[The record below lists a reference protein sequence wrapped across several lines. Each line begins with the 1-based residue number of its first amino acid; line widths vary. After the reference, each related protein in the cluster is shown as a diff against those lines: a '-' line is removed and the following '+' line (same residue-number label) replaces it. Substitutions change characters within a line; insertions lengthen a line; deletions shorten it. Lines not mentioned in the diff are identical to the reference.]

1 VVYDHQQHT
10 FTPSD
15 KNNVL
20 HGSETINVS
29 TVNAVCFYNLSHH
42 SVGKLLL
49 SDRIEDDMQ

>member
-1 VVYDHQQHT
+1 MVYDHQQHT